1 MELDHIQQILGR
13 YLAAFPAEH
22 ARTLP
27 LAEALADD
35 TSGSALSRHSAAH
48 ITTGAVV
55 VNLQRRTVLQVRHRR
70 LNQWLLP
77 GGHVECSD
85 RSLPEAAHRELA
97 EEIGEAG
104 RRASLTVDYPLDI
117 DVHVIPAQPDRRE
130 LEHVHFDF
138 RFVFTMSTGDIELAT
153 DEIEGFRWT
162 SLPALG
168 VLGQRVG
175 DVLDHG

>member
-13 YLAAFPAEH
+13 YLVEFPAEH
-22 ARTLP
+22 TRTLP
-27 LAEALADD
+27 LARALADD
-35 TSGSALSRHSAAH
+35 ASGSPISRHSAAH
-48 ITTGAVV
+48 VTTGAVV
-55 VNLQRRTVLQVRHRR
+55 VNLQSRTVLQVRHRR

-77 GGHVECSD
+77 GGHVEYSD
-85 RSLPEAAHRELA
+85 QSLPEAAHRELA

-104 RRASLTVDYPLDI
+104 RRASLVADYPLDI

-130 LEHVHFDF
+130 QEHVHFDF

-153 DEIEGFRWT
+153 DEVEGFRWT
-162 SLPALG
+162 ALPALG

-175 DVLDHG
+175 DVLDDG

>member
-1 MELDHIQQILGR
+1 MELDHIERILGR
-13 YLAAFPAEH
+13 YLAEFPAEH

-27 LAEALADD
+27 LAEVLADGGRR
-35 TSGSALSRHSAAH
+35 SLISRQSAAH

-55 VNLQRRTVLQVRHRR
+55 VNVQCRTVLQIWHRR

-77 GGHVECSD
+77 GGHVEYSD
-85 RSLPEAAHRELA
+85 RALPEAAHRELA

-104 RRASLTVDYPLDI
+104 RRASLALDYPLDI

-130 LEHVHFDF
+130 QEHVHFDF
-138 RFVFTMSTGDIELAT
+138 RFVFTMSTGVIELAT
-153 DEIEGFRWT
+153 DEVEGFRWT
-162 SLPALG
+162 ALSTLG

-175 DVLDHG
+175 DVLDDG

>member
-13 YLAAFPAEH
+13 YLAEFPAEH

-27 LAEALADD
+27 LTQALADRA
-35 TSGSALSRHSAAH
+35 SSSPISRQSAAH

-55 VNLQRRTVLQVRHRR
+55 VNLQHRTVLQIRHRR

-104 RRASLTVDYPLDI
+104 RRASLALDYPLDI
-117 DVHVIPAQPDRRE
+117 DVHVIPAQSDRRE
-130 LEHVHFDF
+130 QEHVHFDF

-153 DEIEGFRWT
+153 DEVEGFRWT
-162 SLPALG
+162 ALPALG

-175 DVLDHG
+175 DLLDDG

>member
-1 MELDHIQQILGR
+1 MELEHIQRTLGR
-13 YLAAFPAEH
+13 YLAEFPAEH

-27 LAEALADD
+27 LAHALAD
-35 TSGSALSRHSAAH
+35 GAPGAAISRRSAAH

-55 VNLQRRTVLQVRHRR
+55 VNFQRRTVLQVRHRR

-104 RRASLTVDYPLDI
+104 RRASLVLDYPLDI
-117 DVHVIPAQPDRRE
+117 DAHVIPEHPDLRE
-130 LEHVHFDF
+130 QEHVHFDF
-138 RFVFTMSTGDIELAT
+138 RFVFTMSTGDIELAS
-153 DEIEGFRWT
+153 DEVEGFRWIA
-162 SLPALG
+162 LHALG
-168 VLGQRVG
+168 VLGQRIS
-175 DVLDHG
+175 DLLDDG